1 MGWGREA
8 VVGEKGFPCHSGWET
23 SLEQRHDYTKA
34 NDVGSE
40 QLPASSLCIS
50 HAQLCNLPAS
60 TLHSRPACSERN
72 KMSPGWAQNPKPC
85 SKRSTYWACQWDYT
99 PTIVLWVTAVQMGR
113 ESDSTLLTAGV
124 EMGGFCG
131 LRWGRRGSDYWQILK
146 SFLSGIFKGYVTCPS
161 SDGVKECLKEGIV
174 WALSDVSSLM
184 SELLLLLYKCN
195 CLPCLWFTPEGKL
208 LLYERLPQSRR

>member
-1 MGWGREA
+1 M
-8 VVGEKGFPCHSGWET
+8 
-23 SLEQRHDYTKA
+23 
-34 NDVGSE
+34 
-40 QLPASSLCIS
+40 
-50 HAQLCNLPAS
+50 
-60 TLHSRPACSERN
+60 
-72 KMSPGWAQNPKPC
+72 
-85 SKRSTYWACQWDYT
+85 
-99 PTIVLWVTAVQMGR
+99 LWVTAVQMGR

-146 SFLSGIFKGYVTCPS
+146 SFLSGIFKGCVTCPN

-195 CLPCLWFTPEGKL
+195 CLPCLWFTRGKTFTLWKAPTVTEIKYVVHNHTKKSFSWNWICKL
-208 LLYERLPQSRR
+208 LAPFCNEQLN